1 MARLF
6 CLIVSMALFVLNYTI
21 CEFIAGNNIEQWWKL
36 KYTIFSLIILL
47 LVLGYK
53 YDEKTYLGQKYVR
66 FITSWFIG
74 LMAFDVIDRILF
86 SPTLGWNDYL
96 GLGFSALASWYNEKR
111 LNLINSK

>member
-1 MARLF
+1 MVRLL
-6 CLIVSMALFVLNYTI
+6 CLILSMALYVFNYLI
-21 CEFIAGNNIEQWWKL
+21 CEALSPNDIELWWKI

-66 FITSWFIG
+66 FVTSWFIG

-96 GLGFSALASWYNEKR
+96 GLALSAFASWYNEKR
-111 LNLINSK
+111 INLINSK